1 MRTIDEMLH
10 LSLLT
15 PEQHQAVSDWIAQA
29 RSPEEILQMPAVL
42 WQAVAHA
49 SDVMGIDRD
58 LLRPPLMEA

>member
-15 PEQHQAVSDWIAQA
+15 PEQYQAVSQWISQS
-29 RSPEEILQMPAVL
+29 RTPEDILQMPPAL
-42 WQAVAHA
+42 WQAVERA

-58 LLRPPLMEA
+58 LQRPPLLEA